1 MSEEQNSVS
10 RRSFLKAA
18 VGVGTSVLIGGIEL
32 RFAPAAEAVEAA
44 VAAPSIA
51 GCATWGAQAEKEP
64 ITLLST
70 RPTKILVHHTATPN
84 STDYSSSHAYQLCR
98 SIQQSHFNRGWI
110 DTGQQFTISR
120 GGYVMEGRHRSLEAL
135 QGGTRHVR
143 GAHCDGQ
150 NDVAVGIENEGT
162 YTSVQPPQALYNKLV
177 AMCAYICQQYGI
189 PSSQIYGHRDFNATQ
204 CPGDQ
209 LYAMLPKL
217 RSDVAAL
224 IGDGG
229 GNPLVWPIVRVGQS
243 GERVKTVQYLLRA
256 RSYTLTA
263 DGIFGTGTE
272 TVVKNFQTAEA
283 LTVDGVVGAQTWE
296 RLIIT
301 TRRGDLGEAV
311 KAVQSQLVSRGATLT
326 IDGNFGAGTEAAV
339 KSFQTSR
346 GLTSDGIVGPKT
358 WNALV
363 N

>member
-1 MSEEQNSVS
+1 MSDQNSVS
-10 RRSFLKAA
+10 RRSFLKVA

-32 RFAPAAEAVEAA
+32 RFAPVADAA
-44 VAAPSIA
+44 VAQPTIA
-51 GCATWGAQAEKEP
+51 SCATWGAQPPKQA
-64 ITLLST
+64 ITVLSS
-70 RPTKILVHHTATPN
+70 RPTKIIVHHTATSN
-84 STDYSSSHAYQLCR
+84 STDYSVSHAYQLCR

-110 DTGQQFTISR
+110 DSGQQFTISR
-120 GGYVMEGRHRSLEAL
+120 GGYIMEGRHRSLEVL
-135 QGGTRHVR
+135 QGGTKHVR

-162 YTSVQPPQALYNKLV
+162 YTSVQPTQALYDKLV

-217 RSDVAAL
+217 RSDVAAKL
-224 IGDGG
+224 GGGG
-229 GNPLVWPIVRVGQS
+229 GNPLVWPVVRYGDT
-243 GERVKTVQYLLRA
+243 GERVKTIQYLLRA
-256 RSYTLTA
+256 RGYTLTV

-272 TVVKNFQTAEA
+272 SAVKSFQTSQGI
-283 LTVDGVVGAQTWE
+283 TSDGIVGAQTWE

-301 TRRGDLGEAV
+301 VRNGDTGDAV
-311 KAVQSQLVSRGATLT
+311 KAVQSQLVSKGYSLV
-326 IDGNFGAGTEAAV
+326 IDGIFGSGTETAV
-339 KSFQTSR
+339 KNFQTSR
-346 GLTSDGIVGPKT
+346 GLVADGVVGPKT

-363 N
+363 S